1 MCVSSSSSAVGRGH
15 RRSSA
20 ILLSLSAL
28 LLLFSFFSSSTF
40 PPSPSACVRLCGRM
54 WSECGL
60 WGRESSWS
68 TVPRLS
74 LPHYPALIHGDDT
87 VFIIVV
93 YAELRLHSESLSDL
107 SLHESD
113 SIHTFSYV
121 WDFTAEWVR
130 DWDSYHKFLC
140 SRLLSQQYQ
149 CIVQQRSISSF
160 CSLFLF
166 RVTLMVMVMVMV
178 IVCINVSWYHRLT
191 ISSAAC
197 SSTVSISVKS
207 QSWLL

>member
-68 TVPRLS
+68 TVPRIS

-149 CIVQQRSISSF
+149 CIVQQRSIILMLLTLSLQSHTHGHGPGHSHCMYQRIMVSQTYNII
-160 CSLFLF
+160 CS
-166 RVTLMVMVMVMV
+166 M
-178 IVCINVSWYHRLT
+178 
-191 ISSAAC
+191 
-197 SSTVSISVKS
+197 
-207 QSWLL
+207 